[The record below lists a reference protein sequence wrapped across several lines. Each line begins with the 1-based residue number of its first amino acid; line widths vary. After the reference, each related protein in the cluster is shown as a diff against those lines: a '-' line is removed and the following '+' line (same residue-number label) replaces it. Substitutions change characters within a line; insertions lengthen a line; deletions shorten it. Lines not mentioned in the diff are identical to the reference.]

1 MENTAVNKQSDKK
14 NMAVVSFFGPHCF
27 RYNRIFVSRWRKSWL
42 SDLND
47 DEFSLPCKPEEA
59 MSYIWLF
66 YFVINHSTHEMKTF
80 FFSLCPTASWFLL
93 LLLYRPLFQI
103 CTPSAPSMW
112 WVLHK
117 SRSVLLK
124 TFEHHNNKTIIS
136 AVPVC
141 LQLPLVAVPQMAPAN
156 PPQQPLLVNSH
167 TDFPWPHF
175 YFSLH
180 CKL

>member
-1 MENTAVNKQSDKK
+1 MK
-14 NMAVVSFFGPHCF
+14 
-27 RYNRIFVSRWRKSWL
+27 KSW

-47 DEFSLPCKPEEA
+47 DEFSLPCKPQEA
-59 MSYIWLF
+59 CHVIHLTFLF
-66 YFVINHSTHEMKTF
+66 CDKSQHPWDEDI

-103 CTPSAPSMW
+103 CTPSPPSMW

-117 SRSVLLK
+117 SHSILLK

-141 LQLPLVAVPQMAPAN
+141 LQLPLVAVPQMAPVN

-167 TDFPWPHF
+167 TDFPWAHF

-180 CKL
+180 FDLEIVMKH